1 MSFVT
6 NYDRVQKTPKGVRG
20 LRHTVT
26 SLCFVLNVTKFMLD
40 HILMAFADRQS
51 TPVEIIGHTLPIIC
65 ANTVSKW
72 WCERQVKNNFSTH
85 SEHIRFLISLFAWPA
100 VTVPNGKG

>member
-6 NYDRVQKTPKGVRG
+6 DYNRVEKAPKGVRG

-26 SLCFVLNVTKFMLD
+26 SLCFFLNVIKTILD
-40 HILMAFADRQS
+40 HVLIAFADRQS
-51 TPVEIIGHTLPIIC
+51 TPAEIIGHTLPIIC

-72 WCERQVKNNFSTH
+72 WRERQVKKNLSTH
-85 SEHIRFLISLFAWPA
+85 SEHIRFLISDLL
-100 VTVPNGKG
+100 GLL